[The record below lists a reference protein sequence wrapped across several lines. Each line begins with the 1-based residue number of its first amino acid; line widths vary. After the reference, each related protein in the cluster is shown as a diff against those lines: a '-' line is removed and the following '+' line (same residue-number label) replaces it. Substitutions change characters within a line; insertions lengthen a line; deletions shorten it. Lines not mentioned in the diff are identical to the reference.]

1 MLTGDQWQQL
11 LEGFLA
17 ESQDLM
23 QRCEESLKELEE
35 RPDSDSAI
43 NELFR
48 AIHTVKGSAG
58 LLGLDL
64 VVHFVHDFESV
75 LMAVRD
81 GHRNLDDGLIEL
93 SYRCCDHLSRL
104 IESAGSGDG
113 ADPAPEKS
121 ARLMEAL
128 RQYLPETESKSV
140 VPRDTDVET
149 LPTGSSADTWHISV
163 RFNEDLFRDGFDPAS
178 FVRFLSQIGQITD
191 INLIDT
197 LIPENLN
204 QFDPETC
211 YLGLEVRLYTD
222 AEKRTIE
229 DAFEFIR
236 DTTFIRILPPDSKT
250 DDFLNLLA
258 ELPDTRGRLG
268 EILLAVGAITENEL
282 NHALDLQA
290 TSVSGKKLGECL
302 VEQASAAPEVVSD
315 ALKRQQKK
323 NNTNKASDTGGFL
336 RVPARKL
343 DDLIN
348 QVGELVVSAA
358 GAQMLANRRQDPELT
373 EVCEEI
379 HQHLEQIRETS
390 LQLRMVEMGEIF
402 NRFHRVV
409 RETSDTL
416 QKQIKL
422 ELEGADTELD
432 KSLVDR
438 LYDPLVHMVRNA
450 MDHGLES
457 PDERVAAGKPSEGR
471 VRLGAYHESGMIVI
485 EIEDDGRGI
494 NLAKVREKAIA
505 QGIIKAEDDLDDK
518 AIAHLIFHPGLSTAK
533 EVSNLSGRGVG
544 MDSVRQDIETLRG
557 SIDIDN
563 RPGEGCC
570 MKIRLPLTLAII
582 DGFLVSVSDQFFV
595 IPTDWVTECIEAP
608 QEARQDQ
615 PSGYLELRGR
625 ALPFVSMKQHFSLP
639 GTPPS
644 RRSLVVIAQGEERA
658 GLLVDELHGEIQTV
672 IKPLGPLF
680 DHLPDIAGGTIL
692 GSGQVALTLDVPGIL
707 TSVRAMESAIH

>member
-23 QRCEESLKELEE
+23 LRCEESLRELQET
-35 RPDSDSAI
+35 PDSESAI

-64 VVHFVHDFESV
+64 VVHFVHDFENV

-81 GHRNLDDGLIEL
+81 GHQSLDDPLIEL
-93 SYRCCDHLSRL
+93 SYRCCDHLATL
-104 IESAGSGDG
+104 IEAAGTGSG
-113 ADPAPEKS
+113 ADPDPDKS
-121 ARLMEAL
+121 ERLKAAL
-128 RQYLPETESKSV
+128 NQYLPSQERRGITASAQA
-140 VPRDTDVET
+140 PAVEA
-149 LPTGSSADTWHISV
+149 LPAGGDRDTWHISV
-163 RFNEDLFRDGFDPAS
+163 RFHEDLFRDGFDPAS

-191 INLIDT
+191 INLIDN
-197 LIPENLN
+197 LIPDNLK
-204 QFDPETC
+204 QFDPEAC
-211 YLGLEVRLYTD
+211 YLGLEVRLYT
-222 AEKRTIE
+222 AAGKRDIE

-236 DTTFIRILPPDSKT
+236 ENTFLRILPPDSKT
-250 DDFLNLLA
+250 DDYLQLLA
-258 ELPDTRGRLG
+258 ELPDTQARLG
-268 EILLAVGAITENEL
+268 EILLAVGAITDAEL
-282 NHALDLQA
+282 QQALSLQA
-290 TSVSGKKLGECL
+290 SSVSGKRLGECL
-302 VEQASAAPEVVSD
+302 VEQAAAAPEVVSD

-323 NNTNKASDTGGFL
+323 TRPSDSGGFL
-336 RVPARKL
+336 RVSARKL

-348 QVGELVVSAA
+348 QVGELVVAAA
-358 GAQMLANRRQDPELT
+358 GAQMLANRRQDPEFS

-379 HQHLEQIRETS
+379 HQHLEHIRETS

-409 RETSDTL
+409 RETADTL
-416 QKQIKL
+416 NKQIRL
-422 ELEGADTELD
+422 ELEGAETELD

-450 MDHGLES
+450 MDHGLEG
-457 PDERVAAGKPSEGR
+457 PDERTAAGKPAEGR
-471 VRLGAYHESGMIVI
+471 VRLSAFHESGMIVI

-494 NLAKVREKAIA
+494 NLAKVREKAIS
-505 QGIIKAEDDLDDK
+505 QGVISADDELDDK
-518 AIAHLIFHPGLSTAK
+518 ALAHLIFHPGLSTAK
-533 EVSNLSGRGVG
+533 AVSNLSGRGVG
-544 MDSVRQDIETLRG
+544 MDSVRQDIEALRG
-557 SIDIDN
+557 SVEIDN
-563 RPGEGCC
+563 RPGRGCC
-570 MKIRLPLTLAII
+570 MRIRLPLTLAII
-582 DGFLVSVSDQFFV
+582 DGFLVSVADQFFV

-608 QEARQDQ
+608 RALKRDQ
-615 PSGYLELRGR
+615 RSGYLELRGQ
-625 ALPFVSMKQHFSLP
+625 ALPFISMKQHFSLP
-639 GTPPS
+639 GNPPP
-644 RRSLVVIAQGEERA
+644 RSSMVVIAQGEERA

-707 TSVRAMESAIH
+707 TSVRAMEAAIH

>member
-17 ESQDLM
+17 ESQDLL
-23 QRCEESLKELEE
+23 QRCEDSLRELE
-35 RPDSDSAI
+35 DSPGSDGAI

-64 VVHFVHDFESV
+64 VVHFVHDFENV

-81 GHRNLDDGLIEL
+81 GQQQLNGELIEL
-93 SYRCCDHLSRL
+93 SYRCCDHLARL
-104 IESAGSGDG
+104 IEAAGAGEST
-113 ADPAPEKS
+113 DPDPEKS
-121 ARLMEAL
+121 GQLLESL
-128 RQYLPETESKSV
+128 RQYLSETGTKDV
-140 VPRDTDVET
+140 ATRDADLET
-149 LPTGSSADTWHISV
+149 LPNGSGADTWHISV
-163 RFNEDLFRDGFDPAS
+163 RFDEDLFRDGFDPAS

-191 INLIDT
+191 ISLVDSI
-197 LIPENLN
+197 IPENLN

-211 YLGLEVRLYTD
+211 YLGLEIRLYTD

-236 DTTFIRILPPDSKT
+236 DNTFLRILPPDSKT
-250 DDFLNLLA
+250 EDYLKLLG
-258 ELPDTRGRLG
+258 ELPDTRGKLG
-268 EILLAVGAITENEL
+268 EILLSVGAITEAEL
-282 NHALDLQA
+282 QQALDLQA
-290 TSVSGKKLGECL
+290 SSISSKKLGECL
-302 VEQASAAPEVVSD
+302 VEQAAAAPEVVSD

-323 NNTNKASDTGGFL
+323 SKAVETGGFL
-336 RVPARKL
+336 RVSARKL

-348 QVGELVVSAA
+348 QVGELVVAAA

-373 EVCEEI
+373 ELCQEI
-379 HQHLEQIRETS
+379 HQHLEHIRETS

-416 QKQIKL
+416 QKQIRL

-450 MDHGLES
+450 MDHGLET
-457 PDERVAAGKPSEGR
+457 PDERTAVGKPAEGI

-494 NLAKVREKAIA
+494 NLARVRDKAIA

-518 AIAHLIFHPGLSTAK
+518 AIAQLIFHPGLSTAK

-544 MDSVRQDIETLRG
+544 MDSVRQDIEALRG

-563 RPGEGCC
+563 RHGQGCC
-570 MKIRLPLTLAII
+570 LKIRLPLTLAII
-582 DGFLVSVSDQFFV
+582 DGFLVSVADQFFV

-608 QEARQDQ
+608 KSFKRDQ
-615 PSGYLELRGR
+615 QSGYLELRGQ
-625 ALPFVSMKQHFSLP
+625 ALPFVSMKRHFSLP
-639 GTPPS
+639 GETPK
-644 RRSLVVIAQGEERA
+644 RSSMVVIAQGEERA

-692 GSGQVALTLDVPGIL
+692 GTGQVALTLDVPGIL
-707 TSVRAMESAIH
+707 SSVRAMEAAIH